1 VPQQISPLPSRLYS
15 GAQSRRFDSI
25 AIDEHGI
32 PGIVLMKRAGQ
43 AAFDALCSTWPG
55 TARITVLCGKG
66 NNAGD
71 GYIIAGL
78 AGNQGM
84 DVQLVQLGATSQL
97 QGDAGL
103 ARDWAIDQGIVAIE
117 IDADAPEFVV
127 EGDVIVDALLG
138 TGLSGDVRPGYAQ
151 AVALVNAD
159 AAPVLAVDV
168 PSGVCA
174 DTGRVLGTAVRA
186 DLTVTFIGVKQGLC
200 TGAAIEYVGGVRYAD
215 LDVPEAVFAGER
227 GIEVLDWPS
236 LRRALGERAGNAYKN
251 SFGHVL
257 IVGGDAGMG
266 GAVALAGEAALR
278 CGAGLVSIVTRPEHV
293 APVLARRPELMVVGT
308 DTPARVEEC
317 LARADVVAVG
327 PGLGRGAWGQRLLER
342 VFETGKP
349 CVIDADALNLMAQAG
364 LDIPD
369 ASVLTPHPGE
379 AARLLGSDNQTV
391 QADRLGAAR
400 DLAARYQAT
409 VVLKG
414 AGTLI
419 TEPDGAAGICL
430 LGNPG
435 MATAGMGDVLTGIIA
450 GLSGRMSV
458 REAAR
463 VGTCLHSAAADRV
476 VASRGERGLIAADV
490 VEALV
495 AELNAES

>member
-1 VPQQISPLPSRLYS
+1 MPQQISPVPSRLYS

-43 AAFDALCSTWPG
+43 AAFDALCSAWPG

-117 IDADAPEFVV
+117 IDADAPDFVV

>member
-1 VPQQISPLPSRLYS
+1 LYS
-15 GAQSRRFDSI
+15 GAQTRQFDSI
-25 AIDEHGI
+25 AINEHGI

-43 AAFDALCSTWPG
+43 AAFDALCGTWPDVAG
-55 TARITVLCGKG
+55 VTVLCGKG

-78 AGNQGM
+78 AANQGM
-84 DVQLVQLGATSQL
+84 NVQLVQLGLAAQL

-103 ARDWAIDQGIVAIE
+103 ARDWAFEQGVAAIE
-117 IDADAPEFVV
+117 VDADTPNFSV
-127 EGDVIVDALLG
+127 EGEVVVDALLG

-151 AVALVNAD
+151 AVAQVNAGD
-159 AAPVLAVDV
+159 APVLAVDI

-174 DTGRVLGTAVRA
+174 DTGRVLGCAVRA

-200 TGAAIEYVGGVRYAD
+200 TGAAIEYVGRVQYAR
-215 LDVPEAVFAGER
+215 LDVPDAVFAGQH
-227 GIEVLDWPS
+227 GIEVLDWQA
-236 LRRALGERAGNAYKN
+236 LRHGLGERAGNAYKN

-257 IVGGDAGMG
+257 IVGGDTGMG

-278 CGAGLVSIVTRPEHV
+278 CGAGLVSVITRPVHV

-308 DTPARVEEC
+308 DASTRVEEC
-317 LARADVVAVG
+317 LGRADVIAVG
-327 PGLGRGAWGQRLLER
+327 PGLGRAAWGRRLLER

-349 CVIDADALNLMAQAG
+349 CVIDADALNMLVQGG
-364 LDIPD
+364 LDAP
-369 ASVLTPHPGE
+369 ATSVLTPHPGE
-379 AARLLGSDNQTV
+379 AARLLGSDSQVVQT
-391 QADRLGAAR
+391 DRLAAVR

-419 TEPDGAAGICL
+419 AEPDGAAGICL

-435 MATAGMGDVLTGIIA
+435 MATAGMGDVLTGVIA
-450 GLSGRMSV
+450 GLSGRMAIT
-458 REAAR
+458 EAAR
-463 VGTCLHSAAADRV
+463 TGTCLHSAAADRV
-476 VASRGERGLIAADV
+476 AASRGQRGLIAADV

-495 AELNAES
+495 DELNADS

>member
-1 VPQQISPLPSRLYS
+1 VPQQISPPPRRLYS
-15 GAQSRRFDSI
+15 GTQTRGFDSI

-43 AAFDALCSTWPG
+43 AAFDALCSTWPDSAG
-55 TARITVLCGKG
+55 ITVVCGKG

-84 DVQLVQLGATSQL
+84 NVQLVQLGAASQL

-103 ARDWAIDQGIVAIE
+103 ARDWALDQGVVVVE
-117 IDADAPEFVV
+117 VDADAPAFVV
-127 EGDVIVDALLG
+127 EGDVVVDALLG

-151 AVALVNAD
+151 AVALLNAD

-174 DTGRVLGTAVRA
+174 DTGRVLGCAVRA
-186 DLTVTFIGVKQGLC
+186 DLTVTFVGVKQGLC
-200 TGAAIEYVGGVRYAD
+200 TGAAIEHVGRVRYAD
-215 LDVPEAVFAGER
+215 LDVPEAVFAGQQ
-227 GIEVLDWPS
+227 GIEVLDWQS

-257 IVGGDAGMG
+257 IVGGDLGMG

-278 CGAGLVSIVTRPEHV
+278 CGAGLVSVVTRPEHV

-308 DTPARVEEC
+308 DAPARVEEC
-317 LARADVVAVG
+317 LAKADVLAVG
-327 PGLGRGAWGQRLLER
+327 PGLGRAAWGQRLLER

-349 CVIDADALNLMAQAG
+349 CVIDADALNLLAQAG
-364 LDIPD
+364 LDIPV

-379 AARLLGSDNQTV
+379 AARLLGSDNQAV

-400 DLAARYQAT
+400 DLATRYQAT

-414 AGTLI
+414 AGSLI
-419 TEPDGAAGICL
+419 AEPDGTVGICL

-450 GLSGRMSV
+450 GLSGRMAV

-463 VGTCLHSAAADRV
+463 TGTCLHSAAADRV
-476 VASRGERGLIAADV
+476 VASQGERGLIAADV
-490 VEALV
+490 VAALV
-495 AELNAES
+495 AELNADS

>member
-1 VPQQISPLPSRLYS
+1 MPQQIFPPPSRLYS
-15 GAQSRRFDSI
+15 GAETRRFDSI
-25 AIDEHGI
+25 TINEHGI

-43 AAFDALCSTWPG
+43 AAFDALCDTWPDVAG
-55 TARITVLCGKG
+55 ITVLCGKG

-78 AGNQGM
+78 ARNQGM
-84 DVQLVQLGATSQL
+84 DVQVVQLGPAAQL

-103 ARDWAIDQGIVAIE
+103 ARDWAFDQGIVATQV
-117 IDADAPEFVV
+117 DADAPEIVLEGKVV
-127 EGDVIVDALLG
+127 VDALLG
-138 TGLSGDVRPGYAQ
+138 TGLSGDVRPGYAR
-151 AVALVNAD
+151 AVAAVNTSD
-159 AAPVLAVDV
+159 APVLAVDI

-174 DTGRVLGTAVRA
+174 DTGRVLGTAIRA

-200 TGAAIEYVGGVRYAD
+200 TGAAIEHVGRVQYAD
-215 LDVPEAVFAGER
+215 LDVPETVFAGQH
-227 GIEVLDWPS
+227 GIEVLDWQA
-236 LRRALGERAGNAYKN
+236 LRGGLGERAGNAYKN

-257 IVGGDAGMG
+257 IVGGDTGMG

-278 CGAGLVSIVTRPEHV
+278 CGAGLVSVITRPEHV

-308 DTPARVEEC
+308 DAPARVAEC
-317 LARADVVAVG
+317 LGRADVVAVG
-327 PGLGRGAWGQRLLER
+327 PGLGRATWGRRLLER

-349 CVIDADALNLMAQAG
+349 CVIDADALNVLAQAN
-364 LDIPD
+364 LEAP
-369 ASVLTPHPGE
+369 AESVLTPHPGE
-379 AARLLGSDNQTV
+379 AARLLGSDSRTV
-391 QADRLGAAR
+391 QADRLAAVR

-419 TEPDGAAGICL
+419 AEPDGTAGICL

-435 MATAGMGDVLTGIIA
+435 MATAGMGDVLTGVIA
-450 GLSGRMSV
+450 GLSGRLPIPV
-458 REAAR
+458 AAR

-476 VASRGERGLIAADV
+476 AANTGERGLIAADV
-490 VEALV
+490 VAALV
-495 AELNAES
+495 DELNADS

>member
-1 VPQQISPLPSRLYS
+1 MPQQISPLPSRLYS

-117 IDADAPEFVV
+117 IDADAPDFVV

-463 VGTCLHSAAADRV
+463 VGTCLHSATADRV

>member
-1 VPQQISPLPSRLYS
+1 MPQQISPLPRRLYS
-15 GAQSRRFDSI
+15 GAQSRLFDSI
-25 AIDEHGI
+25 AINEHGI

-43 AAFDALCSTWPG
+43 AAFDALGGEWPDAAG
-55 TARITVLCGKG
+55 ITVVCGKG

-78 AGNQGM
+78 AANQGM
-84 DVQLVQLGATSQL
+84 NVQLVQLGSTSQL

-103 ARDWAIDQGIVAIE
+103 ARDWAIDQGIVALE
-117 IDADAPEFVV
+117 IDVDAPRFVV

-151 AVALVNAD
+151 VIALVNAD

-186 DLTVTFIGVKQGLC
+186 DLTVTFISVKRGLC
-200 TGAAIEYVGGVRYAD
+200 TGAAIEYVGRVRYAD
-215 LDVPEAVFAGER
+215 LDVPEAVFAEER
-227 GIEVLDWPS
+227 GIEVLDWRA

-266 GAVALAGEAALR
+266 GAVALAGESALR
-278 CGAGLVSIVTRPEHV
+278 CGAGLVSVVTRPEHV
-293 APVLARRPELMVVGT
+293 APVLSRRPELMVVGT
-308 DTPARVEEC
+308 DIPARVEDC
-317 LARADVVAVG
+317 LARADVLAVG
-327 PGLGRGAWGQRLLER
+327 PGLGQGEWGQRLLER
-342 VFETGKP
+342 VFDTGKP
-349 CVIDADALNLMAQAG
+349 CVIDADALNLVTEAG
-364 LDIPD
+364 LDVPEG
-369 ASVLTPHPGE
+369 SVLTPHPGE

-391 QADRLGAAR
+391 QADRLAAVR
-400 DLAARYQAT
+400 ALAERYRAT

-419 TEPDGAAGICL
+419 AEPDGTAAICL

-450 GLSGRMSV
+450 GLSGRMAV
-458 REAAR
+458 PQAAR

-476 VASRGERGLIAADV
+476 VASTGERGLIAADV
-490 VEALV
+490 VAALV
-495 AELNAES
+495 AELNADS